1 VGAPLLRSDP
11 SAVPQAGE
19 GANVRCARPRRFD
32 DAGENFLMAAANRT
46 LMVMAGGTG
55 GHVYPALAV
64 ADALRARG
72 WDVFWLGTRAGLEA
86 RVVPAAGIDMV
97 WVAMGGVRGKGLVT
111 KLLLPAMLLV
121 AFWQSL
127 AAILGRRPDVVLG
140 MGGYT
145 AFPGGMMAS
154 LLRRPLVIHE
164 QNSVGGLTNRVLAC
178 LADRVLTAF
187 PGVFTHAQ
195 DKPLPCRRVAAEWVG
210 NPVRE
215 GIAALAAAAPTAHGG
230 PLRLLVVGGSLG
242 ASALNELVPRALALL
257 PADKRPQVV
266 HQSGRQHLDILR
278 ANYAAAGVAADV
290 RDYIEDM
297 AAEYRAC
304 DVAICRA
311 GAMTVAELACAGV
324 PAVLVPFPFAVDD
337 HQTGNAAFLAD
348 AGAAWLMQQRDLT
361 PEKLA
366 TLIGGLDRATLATM
380 SDKARALARPDA
392 TARVADVCEELAG
405 KGSGI
410 GSQGSG
416 STA

>member
-1 VGAPLLRSDP
+1 
-11 SAVPQAGE
+11 
-19 GANVRCARPRRFD
+19 
-32 DAGENFLMAAANRT
+32 MTAANRT

-86 RVVPAAGIDMV
+86 RVAPAAGIDV
-97 WVAMGGVRGKGLVT
+97 EWVTMGGVRGKGLLK

-127 AAILGRRPDVVLG
+127 SVILRRRPDVVLG

-154 LLRRPLVIHE
+154 LLNKPLVIHE
-164 QNSVGGLTNRVLAC
+164 QNAVGGLTNRVLAC

-187 PGVFTHAQ
+187 PQAFTQ
-195 DKPLPCRRVAAEWVG
+195 TRDKPIPCRRVAAEWVG

-215 GIAALAAAAPTAHGG
+215 AIAAAPADDRAARTG

-242 ASALNELVPRALALL
+242 ASALNTLVPKALALL
-257 PADKRPQVV
+257 PADKRPAVV
-266 HQSGRQHLDILR
+266 HQSGRQHLDALR
-278 ANYAAAGVAADV
+278 AHYAAAGVEADV

-304 DVAICRA
+304 DFAVCRA

-348 AGAAWLMQQRDLT
+348 AGAAWLMPQKDLT
-361 PEKLA
+361 AEKLA
-366 TLIGGLDRATLATM
+366 GLIGGLDRATLAAM
-380 SDKARALARPDA
+380 SDKACALAKPDA
-392 TARVADVCEELAG
+392 TARVAAVCEGLA
-405 KGSGI
+405 
-410 GSQGSG
+410 
-416 STA
+416 AP

>member
-1 VGAPLLRSDP
+1 
-11 SAVPQAGE
+11 
-19 GANVRCARPRRFD
+19 
-32 DAGENFLMAAANRT
+32 MAAINRT

-72 WDVFWLGTRAGLEA
+72 WEVFWLGTKNGLEA

-97 WVAMGGVRGKGLVT
+97 WVSMGGVRGKGLLK
-111 KLLLPAMLLV
+111 KLLMPAMLLV

-127 AAILGRRPDVVLG
+127 IAIVKRRPDVVLG

-154 LLRRPLVIHE
+154 LLNKPLVIHE

-187 PGVFTHAQ
+187 PKVFTHTH
-195 DKPLPCRRVAAEWVG
+195 DKPIPCRRVAAEWVG
-210 NPVRE
+210 NPVRAD
-215 GIAALAAAAPTAHGG
+215 IAALSPASRANRSG

-242 ASALNELVPRALALL
+242 ASALNDLVPQALALL
-257 PADKRPQVV
+257 PPDQRPQVV
-266 HQSGRQHLDILR
+266 HQSGRQHLDALR
-278 ANYAAAGVAADV
+278 ANYAAAEVDAEV

-297 AAEYRAC
+297 AAEYQAC

-337 HQTGNAAFLAD
+337 HQTGNAEFLSD
-348 AGAAWLMQQRDLT
+348 AGAAWLIQQKDLT

-366 TLIGGLDRATLATM
+366 ALIGGLDRASLAAM
-380 SDKARALARPDA
+380 SDKARALAKPDA
-392 TARVADVCEELAG
+392 TRQVADICEALA
-405 KGSGI
+405 K
-410 GSQGSG
+410 
-416 STA
+416 

>member
-1 VGAPLLRSDP
+1 
-11 SAVPQAGE
+11 
-19 GANVRCARPRRFD
+19 
-32 DAGENFLMAAANRT
+32 MAALNRT

-97 WVAMGGVRGKGLVT
+97 WVSMGGVRGKGVLK
-111 KLLLPAMLLV
+111 KLLLPATLLV

-127 AAILGRRPDVVLG
+127 VAILKRRPDVVLG

-154 LLRRPLVIHE
+154 LLNKPLVIHE
-164 QNSVGGLTNRVLAC
+164 QNSIGGLTNRVLAC

-187 PGVFTHAQ
+187 PRVFTHTH
-195 DKPLPCRRVAAEWVG
+195 DKPIPCRRVTTEWVG
-210 NPVRE
+210 NPVRTD
-215 GIAALAAAAPTAHGG
+215 IAAATPMAHSG

-242 ASALNELVPRALALL
+242 AQALNERVPQALALL

-266 HQSGRQHLDILR
+266 HQSGRQHLDALR
-278 ANYAAAGVAADV
+278 ANYAAAGVEAEV

-297 AAEYRAC
+297 AAAYRDC
-304 DVAICRA
+304 DFAICRA

-337 HQTGNAAFLAD
+337 HQTGNAEFLSD
-348 AGAAWLMQQRDLT
+348 AGAAWLIQQKDLT
-361 PEKLA
+361 AEKLA
-366 TLIGGLDRATLATM
+366 TLIGGLDRTTLAAM
-380 SDKARALARPDA
+380 SDKALELAKPDA
-392 TARVADVCEELAG
+392 TRQVADICEALAE
-405 KGSGI
+405 GSGVR
-410 GSQGSG
+410 GQGSG
-416 STA
+416 KNA